1 MKILVIG
8 SGGREHAIIHALTR
22 ANYAQKI
29 TCSPGNAG
37 IAALVDCVDLDTH
50 ADIIV
55 FCQTHAI
62 DLVIIG
68 PEQPLVDG
76 LADALRAAN
85 ISVFGPSAKAAQL
98 EGSKN
103 FTKQLCSKYHIPT
116 AAYATFDTQA
126 DALAYLYTHRAPI
139 VIKADGL
146 AAGKGVT
153 VAMDDDAAVAAVRE
167 CFSGAFGQAGARVVI
182 EEYMEGEE
190 VSFFALCDGITAI
203 PFCHA
208 QDHKRAYDG
217 DKGPNTGGMG
227 TYSPCPIFPAAVQAQ
242 VMREIIAPTVAGLAS
257 EGVPYI
263 GVLFAG
269 LMLTKT
275 GPKLIEYNCRFGDPE
290 TQVMMLRFNGDLA
303 RLLKSC
309 AEGAL
314 DAQHLSFSAD
324 SAMCVVMAAKGYPA
338 SYQKGSV
345 IRNLDAANAIEGVTV
360 YHAGTAKRV
369 DDIVSN
375 GGRVLGVTARA
386 TTLKEAQTLAY
397 QAVDTIDWKQGFC
410 RRDIGAKGLS

>member
-22 ANYAQKI
+22 SRSVQTI
-29 TCSPGNAG
+29 SCSPGNAG
-37 IAALVDCVDLDTH
+37 IAALADCIDLPTH
-50 ADIIV
+50 ADIIA
-55 FCQTHAI
+55 FCNTHAI

-76 LADALRAAN
+76 LADALRAAH

-116 AAYATFDTQA
+116 AASATFDNTQ
-126 DALAYLYTHRAPI
+126 DALAYLATHPAPI

-153 VAMDDDAAVAAVRE
+153 VAMDDATAMKAVKD
-167 CFSGAFGQAGARVVI
+167 CFAGAFGQAGARVVI

-190 VSFFALCDGITAI
+190 ISFFALCDGNIAV

-208 QDHKRAYDG
+208 QDHKRIGDG
-217 DKGPNTGGMG
+217 DTGPNTGGMG
-227 TYSPCPIFPAAVQAQ
+227 TYSPCPIFPAAMQAQ
-242 VMREIIAPTVAGLAS
+242 VMRDIIAPTMAGLAS
-257 EGVPYI
+257 EGIPYI

-290 TQVMMLRFNGDLA
+290 TQSVMLRFTGDLA
-303 RLLKSC
+303 LLLKSC
-309 AEGAL
+309 ADGAL

-345 IRNLDAANAIEGVTV
+345 IGNLDAVNAIEGVSV
-360 YHAGTAKRV
+360 YHAGTAKRG
-369 DDIVSN
+369 DDVVSN
-375 GGRVLGVTARA
+375 GGRVLGITARA
-386 TTLKEAQTLAY
+386 STLKAAQSLAY
-397 QAVDTIDWKQGFC
+397 LAVDTIDWKDGFC
-410 RRDIGAKGLS
+410 RRDIGTKGLP

>member
-1 MKILVIG
+1 MHILVIG

-22 ANYAQKI
+22 ANSAQKI

-37 IAALVDCVDLDTH
+37 IAALADCVNLPTH
-50 ADIIV
+50 ADIIA

-76 LADALRAAN
+76 LADALRAAH

-98 EGSKN
+98 EGSKD
-103 FTKQLCSKYHIPT
+103 FTKQLCTKYHIPT
-116 AAYATFDTQA
+116 AAYATFDNEKA
-126 DALAYLYTHRAPI
+126 ALDYLKSHPAPI

-182 EEYMEGEE
+182 EEYMQGEE
-190 VSFFALCDGITAI
+190 VSFFALCDGNTAV

-208 QDHKRAYDG
+208 QDHKRVGDG
-217 DKGPNTGGMG
+217 DTGPNTGGMG

-242 VMREIIAPTVAGLAS
+242 IMREIIAPTVAGLVS
-257 EGVPYI
+257 EGIPYI

-290 TQVMMLRFNGDLA
+290 TQSMMLRFTGDLA
-303 RLLKSC
+303 ALLKSC
-309 AEGAL
+309 ADGAL
-314 DAQHLSFSAD
+314 DASHMSFSDDA
-324 SAMCVVMAAKGYPA
+324 ALCVVLASNGYPGA
-338 SYQKGSV
+338 YEKGSV
-345 IRNLDAANAIEGVTV
+345 IGNLAAANAMEGVTV
-360 YHAGTAKRV
+360 YHAGTAKRGDNV
-369 DDIVSN
+369 VSN
-375 GGRVLGVTARA
+375 GGRVLGVTACAA
-386 TTLKEAQTLAY
+386 TLSEAQILAY
-397 QAVDTIDWKQGFC
+397 QAIDVIDWKEGFC
-410 RRDIGAKGLS
+410 RRDIGSKGLS